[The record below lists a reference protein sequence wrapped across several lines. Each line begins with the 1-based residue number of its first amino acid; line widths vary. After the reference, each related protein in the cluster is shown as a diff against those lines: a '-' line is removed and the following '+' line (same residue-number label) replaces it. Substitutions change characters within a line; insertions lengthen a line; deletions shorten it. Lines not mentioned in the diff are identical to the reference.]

1 MNKQVIF
8 VDDSGTISAG
18 IYCEE
23 DNKIICGCCGHSIKA
38 DQTIILHTY
47 KDWLDIS
54 SEIGS
59 DGLLENYKRYFDNLP
74 PEKILSILSKAH
86 QETYGKKTL

>member
-8 VDDSGTISAG
+8 VDDSGTVSAG

-23 DNKIICGCCGHSIKA
+23 DNKIICGRWGHSIKA

-47 KDWLDIS
+47 EEWLDIS
-54 SEIGS
+54 YEIPC
-59 DGLLENYKRYFDNLP
+59 DGLLKNYERYFDNLP
-74 PEKILSILSKAH
+74 PEKVLSILSKAH
-86 QETYGKKTL
+86 QEVYGEKTL